1 MNLTTVLLTIC
12 VLLIGAQFIWLG
24 VKVVMTSLVLLVVV
38 TRPWRAAV
46 IRSLELLGSLTIEL
60 QEVNAAT
67 EKVAGRLAATCQS

>member
-67 EKVAGRLAATCQS
+67 EKVAVRLAATCQS